1 MAALVWD
8 KTAEHFYETGVDHGV
23 LYPFN
28 GAAGTYGAGVAWNGL
43 INVNETP
50 SGGEANPQYAD
61 NIKYLNIYSK
71 EELGL
76 TIEAFTFPDEFLPC
90 DGAEELVDGVTVH
103 QQSRKMFGFSYRS
116 LIGNDTEGT
125 DLGYK
130 LHIVYGCT
138 ASPSERAYAT
148 INESP
153 EAIHFSWSISTV
165 PVEVAGKKP
174 TAVVTIDSTKISEA
188 NLKKIEDKL
197 YGTNGNPTILLPDE
211 IVALVGSGN

>member
-8 KTAEHFYETGVDHGV
+8 ATGEHFFETGVDHGV
-23 LYPFN
+23 LYPYN
-28 GAAGTYGAGVAWNGL
+28 ANTGKYGNGVAWNGL

-61 NIKYLNIYSK
+61 NIKYLNIYSN
-71 EELGL
+71 EEIGI

-90 DGAEELVDGVTVH
+90 DGADEISTGVTIH
-103 QQSRKMFGFSYRS
+103 QQSRKMFGFSYRT

-138 ASPSERAYAT
+138 ASPSERSYAT
-148 INESP
+148 VNESP
-153 EAIHFSWSISTV
+153 EAIQFSWSVSTV
-165 PVEVAGKKP
+165 PVDVPGKKP
-174 TAVVTIDSTKISEA
+174 TALVTIDSRKISAA

-197 YGTNGNPTILLPDE
+197 YGTTGSPTILLPNE
-211 IVALVGSGN
+211 IVTLVGSGN